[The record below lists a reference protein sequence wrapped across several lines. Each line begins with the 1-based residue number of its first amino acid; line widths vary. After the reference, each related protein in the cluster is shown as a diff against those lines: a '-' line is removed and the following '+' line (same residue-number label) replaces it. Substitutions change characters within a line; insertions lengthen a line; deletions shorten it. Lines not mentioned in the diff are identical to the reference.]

1 MSPTLENITEIA
13 EARAPKKGLKPQAV
27 IDRAMHYVERG
38 KVRTA
43 PQAVEWAFHDLVMPE
58 DVIVIEEEA

>member
-27 IDRAMHYVERG
+27 IDRAMHYAER
-38 KVRTA
+38 KTHPARTA

-58 DVIVIEEEA
+58 LEEEA